1 MGDRGLFSEAFK
13 VMVIKVD
20 NTVRGNLIQTG
31 QLIAKVGVLTR
42 AQRYKTFYGRNLR
55 VLAIS

>member
-13 VMVIKVD
+13 VKFIKVD

-31 QLIAKVGVLTR
+31 QLIATVGVLTR
-42 AQRYKTFYGRNLR
+42 AQCYKTFYVRNLR